1 MKRREFIAGL
11 GSAVAWP
18 LAAFAQRGQRQR
30 RLGMLLDLRQP
41 ALDVFRWEIVAKR
54 LEELGWIEGRNLIID
69 RRFAGGDLEQARAY
83 ARELVALNLMSFL
96 RLLTWFRWLTQ
107 RQRRYPLCSSA
118 APIP

>member
-54 LEELGWIEGRNLIID
+54 LEELGWIEGAI
-69 RRFAGGDLEQARAY
+69 
-83 ARELVALNLMSFL
+83 
-96 RLLTWFRWLTQ
+96 
-107 RQRRYPLCSSA
+107 
-118 APIP
+118 